1 MRYFSPWDEF
11 FLDPIV
17 FDIWYIARHAD
28 VLADAVLA
36 DSHIVV
42 GDSDHEEMLLSEG
55 ERNDPELKATLAAA
69 RRTPA
74 SGTAA
79 ANDGGVSKVRSTKV
93 NFTLTSKSV
102 SYLDYFHTFNN
113 HSLVEKY
120 DKYLFWTIVIAEKY
134 VILFIV
140 NILN

>member
-28 VLADAVLA
+28 VLSDAVLA

-69 RRTPA
+69 RRAPV
-74 SGTAA
+74 SGTAT
-79 ANDGGVSKVRSTKV
+79 ANDGVGGKVRSTKV

-102 SYLDYFHTFNN
+102 SYF
-113 HSLVEKY
+113 
-120 DKYLFWTIVIAEKY
+120 
-134 VILFIV
+134 FIYWPCF
-140 NILN
+140 